1 MATKQTDQKAVP
13 VPELDTEVASRL
25 RDPYEQDYLGIIRTS
40 DVTLLEK
47 GGPAGYAVYNDLKRD
62 PTVFSALQKRRLAL
76 ISRPWIIECSEKGT
90 AGDAAA
96 AAVSEIFRK
105 FTFDQACQDL
115 LDATLKG
122 YAVSEVVWTVR
133 DHQIVP
139 ARLVKRAQRRFQ
151 YVQEDQK
158 NPPQLRLLTRE
169 NMLTGEQLPDRKFI
183 VHRFNPEDDNP
194 YGVGLGQQL
203 YWPVFFK
210 RKGITFWAKFCE
222 RFASP
227 TPWGK
232 YPKGAD
238 KKAKDTLFSAL
249 RAMSNDGVIMT
260 PEGMSIELLQAA
272 ATGSITTQADL
283 CKFMDDQIN
292 AVILGQ
298 DPRAQGGGALAA
310 ASKERAEVRLDLV
323 QADSDLLSDT
333 LNSTLIK
340 WICDYNGWPQCLLYR
355 DLSQEED
362 RKQQADTDKVVY
374 EMGFEPSLDY
384 IRARY
389 GEGWSKKAP
398 TQPISPAGTNFSEA
412 QLAPD
417 QDALDAAVSKIDSAA
432 LNEAAAAMI
441 QPVLDA
447 IDGATDFEDALAKL
461 QTAFPKMQA
470 AKLQGLLAQAM
481 FGAETFGR
489 ISAE

>member
-1 MATKQTDQKAVP
+1 MATKQNVRPTAP
-13 VPELDTEVASRL
+13 PRLELDTEVASRD
-25 RDPYEQDYLGIIRTS
+25 RDPFEQNYLGIIRTS
-40 DVTLLEK
+40 DATLLEK

-76 ISRPWIIECSEKGT
+76 ISRPWTIECSEKGA

-96 AAVSEIFRK
+96 AIVSEIIRK
-105 FTFDQACQDL
+105 FAFDQACQDQ

-122 YAVSEVVWTVR
+122 IAVSEIIWTVR
-133 DHQIVP
+133 DNMIVP
-139 ARLVKRAQRRFQ
+139 QRVVKRAQRRFQ
-151 YVQEDQK
+151 YVQEDK
-158 NPPQLRLLTRE
+158 DRPPELRLLTRE
-169 NMLTGEQLPDRKFI
+169 NMLTGERLPDRKFI

-260 PEGMSIELLQAA
+260 PDGMSIELLQAQ

-283 CKFMDDQIN
+283 CKYMDDQIN
-292 AVILGQ
+292 AIVLGQ
-298 DPRAQGGGALAA
+298 DPRNGSGGALAA
-310 ASKERAEVRLDLV
+310 ASKERQDVRIELV

-333 LNSTLIK
+333 LNSTLLA
-340 WICDYNGWPQCLLYR
+340 WICDYNGLPPCLLYR
-355 DLSQEED
+355 DVSKED
-362 RKQQADTDKVVY
+362 DKKAAAETDKIIY

-384 IRARY
+384 IRTNY
-389 GEGWSKKAP
+389 GEGWSKTPVPVSVPGA
-398 TQPISPAGTNFSEA
+398 NFSEHA
-412 QLAPD
+412 PPADQLAIEA
-417 QDALDAAVSKIDSAA
+417 ALSRLDPTSLNDAAV
-432 LNEAAAAMI
+432 AML

-461 QTAFPKMQA
+461 ESAFPKMKTEQ
-470 AKLQGLLAQAM
+470 LQGLLAQAM

-489 ISAE
+489 VSAS